1 MTSAPASAGAFSWPK
16 GSHRSS
22 KAGTS
27 LTTSNPISL
36 DGQLCG
42 WISRATVGTCADL
55 ACLSHFLSPLVQE
68 STQALLRLVHDA
80 AFETAL
86 RGQFDEDR
94 ETVESILQS
103 ALNILEGKAL
113 A

>member
-1 MTSAPASAGAFSWPK
+1 MDSCVDGSVQPRLAPALIL
-16 GSHRSS
+16 HSS
-22 KAGTS
+22 R
-27 LTTSNPISL
+27 IS
-36 DGQLCG
+36 
-42 WISRATVGTCADL
+42 
-55 ACLSHFLSPLVQE
+55 FFSPLVQE
-68 STQALLRLVHDA
+68 TTQALLRLVHDA

-86 RGQFDEDR
+86 RGQIDEDR

>member
-1 MTSAPASAGAFSWPK
+1 MAFQFLFAS
-16 GSHRSS
+16 R
-22 KAGTS
+22 
-27 LTTSNPISL
+27 
-36 DGQLCG
+36 
-42 WISRATVGTCADL
+42 
-55 ACLSHFLSPLVQE
+55 VQE

-103 ALNILEGKAL
+103 ALNILEGKTL

>member
-1 MTSAPASAGAFSWPK
+1 M
-16 GSHRSS
+16 
-22 KAGTS
+22 
-27 LTTSNPISL
+27 
-36 DGQLCG
+36 DQ
-42 WISRATVGTCADL
+42 
-55 ACLSHFLSPLVQE
+55 LSHMWRLRCCCIALRFLLPLVQE

-86 RGQFDEDR
+86 RGQVDEDR

-103 ALNILEGKAL
+103 ALNILEGKTL

>member
-1 MTSAPASAGAFSWPK
+1 
-16 GSHRSS
+16 
-22 KAGTS
+22 
-27 LTTSNPISL
+27 
-36 DGQLCG
+36 
-42 WISRATVGTCADL
+42 
-55 ACLSHFLSPLVQE
+55 VQE

-86 RGQFDEDR
+86 RGQVDEDR

>member
-1 MTSAPASAGAFSWPK
+1 MT
-16 GSHRSS
+16 
-22 KAGTS
+22 
-27 LTTSNPISL
+27 NPDFRYIEPE
-36 DGQLCG
+36 
-42 WISRATVGTCADL
+42 T
-55 ACLSHFLSPLVQE
+55 SPLVKE
-68 STQALLRLVHDA
+68 STQNLLRLVHDA

-86 RGQFDEDR
+86 KGQFDEHR

>member
-1 MTSAPASAGAFSWPK
+1 M
-16 GSHRSS
+16 
-22 KAGTS
+22 
-27 LTTSNPISL
+27 
-36 DGQLCG
+36 
-42 WISRATVGTCADL
+42 
-55 ACLSHFLSPLVQE
+55 QE
-68 STQALLRLVHDA
+68 STQTLLRLVHDA

-94 ETVESILQS
+94 ETVEGILQS

>member
-1 MTSAPASAGAFSWPK
+1 MAQGQAS
-16 GSHRSS
+16 
-22 KAGTS
+22 
-27 LTTSNPISL
+27 I
-36 DGQLCG
+36 
-42 WISRATVGTCADL
+42 TVGTCADL
-55 ACLSHFLSPLVQE
+55 AWPSHFLSPLVQE

-86 RGQFDEDR
+86 RGQVDEDR
-94 ETVESILQS
+94 ETVESILQT